1 MKLPMISLKKWW
13 LKYLISVSLL
23 LTSLQV
29 ISQEL
34 NCRIRVN
41 ADQIQ
46 ISDRRIFKDMEVAF
60 AQFLNSRKWTND
72 NYSNE
77 EKINCNLTFTIDQM
91 PSIGVFSSTVQIQ
104 SARPIYNANYESII
118 LNFADRDWQFEYT
131 ESQPLDYSE
140 NSFISNLTSMLAFYA
155 NIILG
160 LDYDTFSELGG
171 TPYYIIAQNIV
182 TNAQASNRQ
191 GWESLGSTRNRFWLI
206 ENLTN
211 RLMVDFR
218 KGFYTYHRLALDTY
232 LENKEA
238 SRRQI
243 LNVLREI
250 KKVNDV
256 NPNQILIISF
266 LDAKSDELVN
276 IFSDGSLPVKRE
288 AFQLLTELDP
298 TKMDKYN
305 KIISN

>member
-104 SARPIYNANYESII
+104 SAR
-118 LNFADRDWQFEYT
+118 R
-131 ESQPLDYSE
+131 
-140 NSFISNLTSMLAFYA
+140 
-155 NIILG
+155 
-160 LDYDTFSELGG
+160 
-171 TPYYIIAQNIV
+171 V
-182 TNAQASNRQ
+182 
-191 GWESLGSTRNRFWLI
+191 
-206 ENLTN
+206 
-211 RLMVDFR
+211 
-218 KGFYTYHRLALDTY
+218 
-232 LENKEA
+232 
-238 SRRQI
+238 
-243 LNVLREI
+243 REI
-250 KKVNDV
+250 R
-256 NPNQILIISF
+256 QRT
-266 LDAKSDELVN
+266 SDEHGIDVRRPGVH
-276 IFSDGSLPVKRE
+276 SYR
-288 AFQLLTELDP
+288 LDRG
-298 TKMDKYN
+298 D
-305 KIISN
+305 